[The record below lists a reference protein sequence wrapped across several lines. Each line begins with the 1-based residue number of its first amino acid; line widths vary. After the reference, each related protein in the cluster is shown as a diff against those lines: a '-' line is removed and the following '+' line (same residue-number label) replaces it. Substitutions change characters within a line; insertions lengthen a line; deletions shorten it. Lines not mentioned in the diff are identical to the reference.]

1 MRSFNDDKSKT
12 IKGTPVK
19 GVASNNNNNLSTPKK
34 RAMQVNNNS
43 KTISLPKPQHAN
55 SGSAPGTLPDEFS
68 GGIQDT
74 IYLCNFRVSVD
85 GEWLCLKELQD
96 LDIQD
101 NSGKNQSSSGNM
113 LAGNDIITSSGGFG
127 GNAGGSYINNFGIL
141 LNDYENNLT
150 WPKYCRLLFTY
161 LFAVTVVLVV
171 FGRVFLDFECS
182 FVILLLILIE
192 CG

>member
-1 MRSFNDDKSKT
+1 MRSFNDDKSKS

-19 GVASNNNNNLSTPKK
+19 GVSSNNNNNRTTPKK
-34 RAMQVNNNS
+34 RSMQVNNNS

-55 SGSAPGTLPDEFS
+55 SGLDEFS

-101 NSGKNQSSSGNM
+101 NSGKNQLSSGNM
-113 LAGNDIITSSGGFG
+113 LASNDIIISSGGFG
-127 GNAGGSYINNFGIL
+127 GGSGGSAGGTFINNFGIL

-150 WPKYCRLLFTY
+150 WPKDCRLLFLLTTY
-161 LFAVTVVLVV
+161 YIGCYCSVSCF
-171 FGRVFLDFECS
+171 FL
-182 FVILLLILIE
+182 
-192 CG
+192 